1 MKFDYENMSNEEII
15 ELVDALLAG
24 TDEMERDPAEAAKAA
39 KIAADRG
46 DAKAQFSYGCFL
58 LNGEGVEKDDAAAG
72 DYWRRSAAQ
81 GYAQSVNRLGICAL
95 HGICGE
101 KKDPVKAAE
110 FFMSAADAG
119 LPDAMFNMCMLYDS
133 GTGVE
138 RNAEKAYS
146 YMKMAADRKL
156 PAACALF
163 GMKMAFES
171 ASSQEDKEKGAEY
184 ILFAA
189 QAGNHEGEMLYA
201 MCCEKGIG
209 VEKDLA
215 EAAGWYRKAAKAGS
229 LPANDALKRLGF
241 PGVM

>member
-1 MKFDYENMSNEEII
+1 MNFDYENMSNEEIN
-15 ELVDALLAG
+15 ELVEALSNG
-24 TDEMERDPAEAAKAA
+24 TDEWERDPAGAAQAAKT
-39 KIAADRG
+39 AADRG
-46 DAKAQFSYGCFL
+46 DAKAQFTYGCFL
-58 LNGEGVEKDDAAAG
+58 LGGEGVEKDDAVAG

-81 GYAQSVNRLGICAL
+81 GYVHAVNRIGVCAL

-101 KKDPVKAAE
+101 KKDPAKAAE
-110 FFMSAADAG
+110 CFTTAVEAG

-138 RNAEKAYS
+138 KNAEKATH
-146 YMKMAADRKL
+146 YMKMAADNRL

-163 GMKMAFES
+163 GMKLAFES
-171 ASSQEDKEKGAEY
+171 ASSQEDREKGAEY
-184 ILFAA
+184 LLTAA
-189 QAGNHEGEMLYA
+189 QAGNHQGELLYA

-209 VEKDLA
+209 VEKDLS

-229 LPANDALKRLGF
+229 KPANEALKNLGF